1 MENTTMLDVIV
12 LAGALGAGYALAI
25 YTWPAMRAFLV
36 GIDQELV
43 WLKARA
49 AELEAKLRAALGR
62 DER

>member
-1 MENTTMLDVIV
+1 MENTTMLDVILFV
-12 LAGALGAGYALAI
+12 AALGAGYVLAI
-25 YTWPAMRAFLV
+25 YTWPALRAFLV

-43 WLKARA
+43 WLRARA